1 MDLLADVLQ
10 AGVAHERA
18 WKQAGFA
25 QDLESVADT
34 DHQSAFSSK
43 FLDRLHGGSES
54 GDGARAQVVA
64 VGETAWDDDGVAI
77 LQVFRLVPDHA
88 AWLLGDFRHHV
99 VGVMVAVRAGEDDH
113 AKFHCGIAPDLS
125 LTSEIKRF

>member
-34 DHQSAFSSK
+34 DHKSASSSK
-43 FLDRLHGGSES
+43 FLDRLHGRSES

-64 VGETAWDDDGVAI
+64 IGETAWNDDGIAL
-77 LQVFRLVPDHA
+77 LQVLRLMPDHA
-88 AWLLGDFRHHV
+88 ARLLGDFRHHV
-99 VGVMVAVRAGEDDH
+99 VGVMVAVRAREDDH
-113 AKFHCGIAPDLS
+113 AKFHCGIAPNLS
-125 LTSEIKRF
+125 LAFGIKQ